1 MFEFTKRQE
10 YYIKTL
16 IGIILTVLFVVL
28 FITKILPYVAPFV
41 VAIFMTF
48 IIEKPVELLQRKL
61 RLSRSFA
68 VAIAILMF
76 VIIVGSVLIFVFYQI
91 TTELA
96 DLTREF
102 PSLYSISDYFQ
113 SFIEKSQN
121 VYLEFPE
128 EVVKAIEDNIGSI
141 VGTISSW
148 LTKLFMSLLN
158 IVKSLPEL
166 FIFMIVSIVA
176 TFFMSR
182 DREEIARFIY
192 RQFPVKWDDKLRIF
206 KSDLFTAFIG
216 FIKAQLTL
224 ILITFLEL
232 LVGYI
237 ILGVDYAF
245 FFAILTA
252 VVDAIPI
259 LGVGTILIPTS
270 FVHLIMGNM
279 YWAFGFLLLYI
290 VILIVRQF
298 LEPRIMGSKLG
309 IHPLAML
316 MAIYIGLKVFGVSGL
331 ILGPVIVVI
340 LKALQK
346 SKIIPQFKL
355 P

>member
-182 DREEIARFIY
+182 DRE
-192 RQFPVKWDDKLRIF
+192 
-206 KSDLFTAFIG
+206 
-216 FIKAQLTL
+216 
-224 ILITFLEL
+224 
-232 LVGYI
+232 
-237 ILGVDYAF
+237 
-245 FFAILTA
+245 
-252 VVDAIPI
+252 
-259 LGVGTILIPTS
+259 
-270 FVHLIMGNM
+270 
-279 YWAFGFLLLYI
+279 
-290 VILIVRQF
+290 
-298 LEPRIMGSKLG
+298 
-309 IHPLAML
+309 
-316 MAIYIGLKVFGVSGL
+316 
-331 ILGPVIVVI
+331 
-340 LKALQK
+340 
-346 SKIIPQFKL
+346 
-355 P
+355 